1 MHIGVYCASSNHVA
15 DRFIDEAEVLG
26 RLIAERNDTLVY
38 GGGQVGLMG
47 VVARSVH
54 EHGGTV
60 IGAIPQAL
68 KDREGIA
75 YGIADELHVTETM
88 QQRKAIIF
96 TRADAFIV
104 LPGGF
109 GTLEELTEVLTLRQL
124 GYHDKSIAVVN
135 VDGFFDPLIELFEH
149 FFDQGMAHE
158 RYRGLYR
165 VVDSSDAAL
174 NYIHNI
180 SSRARAV

>member
-38 GGGQVGLMG
+38 GGGQVGLMD

-60 IGAIPQAL
+60 LGAIPQAL

-75 YGIADELHVTETM
+75 YGIADELYVTETM
-88 QQRKAIIF
+88 QQRKAIIM
-96 TRADAFIV
+96 TRDNAVIV
-104 LPGGF
+104 LQGNY
-109 GTLEELTEVLTLRQL
+109 GTLEE
-124 GYHDKSIAVVN
+124 
-135 VDGFFDPLIELFEH
+135 
-149 FFDQGMAHE
+149 
-158 RYRGLYR
+158 
-165 VVDSSDAAL
+165 
-174 NYIHNI
+174 
-180 SSRARAV
+180 